1 MAKRRSSRMSLG
13 LAGTALVAALGVG
26 CAHSEDEWQAKLREV
41 SDLKAE
47 IDREKGSSKKALA
60 DGDEKLTR
68 LERELRAAGI
78 DPANVAPNAEA
89 QARALEEHRRHA
101 EQLEAA
107 KKRFALLR
115 EKLAPFA
122 KDGLAVVVRNNRI
135 VIRLPGDTLFDN
147 GRETLRRDGK
157 ELLSKV
163 AEVLRNDKGL
173 AARSWQI
180 AGHVESGKPGGAFKD
195 AWGMSAMRAREVVA
209 FLVQPQDKGGGG
221 LAAGRW
227 SAAGYGDADPIDP
240 GDSAEA
246 KKQNRRCEIVA
257 VPNVEE
263 TIELKDLGR

>member
-1 MAKRRSSRMSLG
+1 MANRRSSWASLG
-13 LAGTALVAALGVG
+13 LAGTALAASLGVG

-41 SDLKAE
+41 SDLKAQL
-47 IDREKGSSKKALA
+47 DREQGSSKKALA
-60 DGDEKLTR
+60 DEGEKLAR
-68 LERELRAAGI
+68 LERDLRAAGL
-78 DPANVAPNAEA
+78 DPANVAPHAEA

-107 KKRFALLR
+107 KKRFTLLR
-115 EKLAPFA
+115 EKLAPLA
-122 KDGLAVVVRNNRI
+122 KDGLAIVVRNNRI

-147 GRETLRRDGK
+147 GRETLRREGK

-163 AEVLRNDKGL
+163 AEVLREDKGL
-173 AARSWQI
+173 ASRSWQV

-209 FLVQPQDKGGGG
+209 FLVQPQGKGGG
-221 LAAGRW
+221 LQAGRW
-227 SAAGYGDADPIDP
+227 SAAGYGDADPLDP
-240 GDSAEA
+240 SDSAEA

-263 TIELKDLGR
+263 TIDLKDLGR